1 MLNKKQG
8 VCHTDATYKIT
19 TSGHFLNVLG
29 VTDIRGH
36 FHPACFML
44 TSHETQ
50 TDLKYFYEGIQ
61 NFDLDFACSPKYMM
75 IDANKANLNAIH
87 ECFSSAMVLMCYF
100 NVKLFSCI
108 VDYSNRADTMNTFS
122 LNHVVVAAQPL
133 LNGLFAST

>member
-1 MLNKKQG
+1 
-8 VCHTDATYKIT
+8 
-19 TSGHFLNVLG
+19 

-61 NFDLDFACSPKYMM
+61 HFDLDFAWSPKYMM